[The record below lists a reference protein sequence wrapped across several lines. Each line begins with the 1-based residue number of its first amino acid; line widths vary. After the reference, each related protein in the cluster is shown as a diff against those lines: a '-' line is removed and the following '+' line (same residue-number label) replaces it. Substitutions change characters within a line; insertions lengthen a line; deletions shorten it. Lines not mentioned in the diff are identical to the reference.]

1 MKAMVG
7 QPLQRIQRGVPLFS
21 PRQLIHSL
29 SEPSGQSTP
38 HQRRPKNTIDSSTK
52 GHQSP
57 QNRNWANTVMLSSMR
72 ASDGGSERTAGTSS
86 RIR

>member
-1 MKAMVG
+1 MVG
-7 QPLQRIQRGVPLFS
+7 QPLQRIHCGVRLFN

-38 HQRRPKNTIDSSTK
+38 HQRRPNSTIDSKTK

-72 ASDGGSERTAGTSS
+72 ASDGGSDRNAGTSS
-86 RIR
+86 NTR